1 MDQQYVSGFG
11 EILLFIVGGLLFIVA
26 TLFVSRLV
34 RPDRPSAE
42 KLATYESGEEPVGP
56 AWVQFNIR
64 FYIIALLF
72 LLFEA
77 EIILL
82 FPWATVFAKK
92 ELIGQTNGRW
102 GWFSVMEAVIFIV
115 VLALGLAYAWR
126 NGFLDWIKPDPQ
138 PTRYQSPVPKNLYHT
153 INERYAPR
161 KKNNTPS

>member
-92 ELIGQTNGRW
+92 ELNGRW

-138 PTRYQSPVPKNLYHT
+138 PTQYRSPVPKDLYHK
-153 INERYAPR
+153 INERYAR
-161 KKNNTPS
+161 TEKNNTP